1 MALLNFADVRGYR
14 ALDAQACRVAGSAL
28 TERYASASPF
38 PHIAIDDFVSREIL
52 RDVLTDF
59 PARREQTAFDRHQ
72 ERLKYQFSP
81 QQCGSAV
88 IRNLFAELNSAA
100 FLGFLQQLTGIDGL
114 IADPYFAGAG
124 LHETMP
130 GGHLGIHADF
140 NRHRAMNLERRLN
153 LLIYLN
159 DDWEDGYGGALELW
173 DNRMTACEQRIA
185 PILGRA
191 VIFNTDLD
199 SYHGHPDPLACPVGR
214 SRRSIATYYY
224 TVPRNA
230 EFGIERETQFRVRP
244 VSDDRRDWK
253 MILHHVMQDW
263 TPPALRKGR
272 RGALLPRL
280 LSR

>member
-38 PHIAIDDFVSREIL
+38 PHIAIDDFVPREIL

-88 IRNLFAELNSAA
+88 I
-100 FLGFLQQLTGIDGL
+100 
-114 IADPYFAGAG
+114 
-124 LHETMP
+124 
-130 GGHLGIHADF
+130 
-140 NRHRAMNLERRLN
+140 
-153 LLIYLN
+153 
-159 DDWEDGYGGALELW
+159 
-173 DNRMTACEQRIA
+173 
-185 PILGRA
+185 
-191 VIFNTDLD
+191 FNTDLD

-230 EFGIERETQFRVRP
+230 DFGIERETQFRVRP